1 MKRFPL
7 KNYQGFTLVE
17 LLVALTISGIVLTSI
32 LQLFSNSQETYST
45 QEDVAAMQQNVR
57 TAKLFLERDIRMA
70 GSGAMNL
77 QGPNQA
83 PVLPLWFE
91 NGHGA
96 TGTDRLTVAYESSDS
111 DGCGNLTAPATILC
125 SDLPTLTLSGNMPPT
140 STTAEVVEE
149 LSDAP
154 YDSWLD
160 ETCSCNGIVYTPP
173 NPNMPFVVK
182 SPDQSRTGL
191 LIATHIGNNGG
202 GSSDNLANGPNVAY
216 GQIPGAEALYAFL
229 GEDSSQSLANKQLNT
244 FTAGSTIDF
253 FSPQRM
259 YRADYYVATDANGT
273 MALYRDTGAGG
284 VVIAEDIEDFQCAFE
299 LDDGTVINNRDLTAA
314 EISDV
319 RLVKVHVVGRS
330 AHQYRNRA
338 GGFIGQRM
346 ALEDHGAGAVDNYR
360 RRLLTVTVKVRN
372 FGLN

>member
-1 MKRFPL
+1 MKRSPL
-7 KNYQGFTLVE
+7 KNRRGFTLVE
-17 LLVALTISGIVLTSI
+17 LLVALAISGIVLTSM
-32 LQLFSNSQETYST
+32 LQLFSNSQETYNT

-83 PVLPLWFE
+83 PVMPLWFE

-96 TGTDRLTVAYESSDS
+96 TGTDRLTVAYERPDS
-111 DGCGNLTAPATILC
+111 DGCGPLTAPATILC
-125 SDLPTLTLSGNMPPT
+125 SDLPTLTLSGNMPPN

-160 ETCSCNGIVYTPP
+160 ESCSCDGIVYTPP
-173 NPNMPFVVK
+173 NANMPFVVK

-191 LIATHIGNNGG
+191 LIATHIANNGG
-202 GSSDNLANGPNVAY
+202 GSSDNLANGPNVPY

-259 YRADYYVATDANGT
+259 YRAVYYVATDASGA

-319 RLVKVHVVGRS
+319 RLVRVHVVGRS

-338 GGFIGQRM
+338 GSFIGQRM
-346 ALEDHGAGAVDNYR
+346 ALEDHGAGAADNYR